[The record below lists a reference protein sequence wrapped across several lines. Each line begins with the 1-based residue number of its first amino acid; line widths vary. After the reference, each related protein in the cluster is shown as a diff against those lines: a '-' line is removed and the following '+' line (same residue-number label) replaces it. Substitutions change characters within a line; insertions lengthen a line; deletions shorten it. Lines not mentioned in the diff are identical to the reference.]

1 MLSCDLQGTVIAM
14 IWVSLILTQTKPN
27 LPGRRVPICH
37 SGCSLAVD
45 VQLQSSELRNTSNK
59 FAHRGTLRCNSA
71 IHISRWKMRKMLWS
85 IQIRVLWFEG
95 KKWNRQHGSSTTS
108 PIRNLT
114 ILGFATDMKTKRK
127 QFESC
132 TGPKVSIRATPSP
145 FPNLQWDLLKLP
157 KSIRLQ
163 DFALEIVKTL
173 FGSQLSKKKTSKLDS
188 LCSIRFILITC
199 LESFIWFFFKEIN
212 LRTW

>member
-1 MLSCDLQGTVIAM
+1 MYAFLWLAGHRDRHDLGVFDLDPNQAA
-14 IWVSLILTQTKPN
+14 LTPQLARKTSSN
-27 LPGRRVPICH
+27 LPQWLQPGSWRSFRV
-37 SGCSLAVD
+37 
-45 VQLQSSELRNTSNK
+45 RNLEILLINL
-59 FAHRGTLRCNSA
+59 HIGGTLRCNSA

-114 ILGFATDMKTKRK
+114 ILGFATDMKTRRK

-163 DFALEIVKTL
+163 DFAFEIVKTF
-173 FGSQLSKKKTSKLDS
+173 FGSQLSKKKHP
-188 LCSIRFILITC
+188 
-199 LESFIWFFFKEIN
+199 N
-212 LRTW
+212 